1 MNQWL
6 LLQRIKGP
14 SFLLMFGVTALL
26 DEFTRIGYGR
36 SWPLY
41 LILWGVLALADRAAL
56 AQADLEHYVA
66 QGGGPGSGIPAQPYG
81 STSSST
87 SIVPANDSQVVSQS
101 GLEPGE
107 GRQ

>member
-14 SFLLMFGVTALL
+14 AFLLMFGVTALL
-26 DEFTRIGYGR
+26 DEFTSVGYSR

-56 AQADLEHYVA
+56 AQADLEHYAATGVI
-66 QGGGPGSGIPAQPYG
+66 PGQPYPT
-81 STSSST
+81 STPAAAST
-87 SIVPANDSQVVSQS
+87 SIVPAPDTRVSS
-101 GLEPGE
+101 GLEHEE